1 LGCDDPRLDRAYDW
15 MARSVTGEGIA
26 PATDKLA
33 AKNNAPHFFGTLKC
47 GPCFACRVNGSQAC
61 AWGAV
66 KVMLALSAIPAERRT
81 PQIEHAIAT
90 GIDFLLAI
98 DPATAAYPTT
108 GGRAPN
114 RSWWTFGFPI
124 FYVTDLLQLAE
135 ALVNLGMGS
144 DPRMAN
150 LLDLISSKQDAAGRW
165 RLEYVYRDKTWVN
178 FGRKSQPN
186 KWVTLRAVSVLHR
199 AAV

>member
-1 LGCDDPRLDRAYDW
+1 
-15 MARSVTGEGIA
+15 
-26 PATDKLA
+26 
-33 AKNNAPHFFGTLKC
+33 
-47 GPCFACRVNGSQAC
+47 
-61 AWGAV
+61 
-66 KVMLALSAIPAERRT
+66 MLALSTIPAERRT
-81 PQIEHAIAT
+81 PQIERAIAA

-108 GGRAPN
+108 EGRAPN

-165 RLEYVYRDKTWVN
+165 KLEYVYRDKTWVN

-186 KWVTLRAVSVLHR
+186 KWVTLRAVRVLRR
-199 AAV
+199 AAI